1 MACDRSVHCRCHW
14 KGVPVVFH
22 LLGQGG
28 EDVAGF
34 NSGEDDDNGDE
45 SVGVKAAGA
54 VV

>member
-1 MACDRSVHCRCHW
+1 
-14 KGVPVVFH
+14 

-28 EDVAGF
+28 EDDKVVDEVAGF